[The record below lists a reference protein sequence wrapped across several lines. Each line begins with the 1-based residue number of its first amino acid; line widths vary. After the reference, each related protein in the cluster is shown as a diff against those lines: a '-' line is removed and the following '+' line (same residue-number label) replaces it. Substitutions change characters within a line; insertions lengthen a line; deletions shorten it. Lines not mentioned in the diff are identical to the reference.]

1 MADGVKPSKLYP
13 IDVDRAFRKMDQ
25 IKPNISV
32 WWTTGAQSAQLLI
45 DKECVLG
52 TAWNGRFYT
61 AIKEGAPIGIEFN
74 QGLIHRTPFG
84 IPRGAKDAYW
94 GQRFL
99 ALLTEPQLQAKYAN
113 MMSYPGLH
121 QDAIKYTDPAMI
133 PFLPTS
139 SNNLTKQAWSNAV
152 WWNDNASVVEER
164 WQRWLLA
171 R

>member
-1 MADGVKPSKLYP
+1 MADGVTPDKLYP
-13 IDVDRAFRKMDQ
+13 LDIDRAFRKMDQ
-25 IKPNISV
+25 IKPNINV
-32 WWTTGAQSAQLLI
+32 WWTTGAQSAQVLI

-52 TAWNGRFYT
+52 TAWHGRFFT
-61 AIKEGAPIGIEFN
+61 AIKDGAPIAIDFN
-74 QGLIHRTPFG
+74 QGIIHRTPFG

-113 MMSYPGLH
+113 LMSYPGLH
-121 QDAIKYTDPAMI
+121 QDAIKYTDPAML

-139 SNNLTKQAWSNAV
+139 ENNLGKQAWSNAA
-152 WWNDNASVVEER
+152 WWNDNADKLEER
-164 WQRWLLA
+164 WNRWKLE